1 MERKGQRPGCLS
13 KEESKAVLNKTGA
26 GLWIVKG
33 EYQKD
38 RPVDGNLIAWGC
50 GNIKLGTTLGA
61 ISMSMVLLLAGCG
74 ASQAEKADISE
85 VRHDIQTDGTGESE
99 QREEKAITMKLKI
112 DNTVVPVKWE
122 ESASTKALK
131 EILPLTIS
139 MSRYGDFE
147 QVGSI
152 GRSIYRDD
160 NQTTTNFGD
169 IVLYSGDKIVIF
181 YGSNTWSYTRLGHI
195 ELSEEE
201 MAELLSHSDV
211 TITISEE

>member
-1 MERKGQRPGCLS
+1 
-13 KEESKAVLNKTGA
+13 
-26 GLWIVKG
+26 
-33 EYQKD
+33 
-38 RPVDGNLIAWGC
+38 
-50 GNIKLGTTLGA
+50 
-61 ISMSMVLLLAGCG
+61 MSMVLLLAGCG
-74 ASQAEKADISE
+74 ASQAEKADSLGA
-85 VRHDIQTDGTGESE
+85 RHDIQTDGTGVPE
-99 QREEKAITMKLKI
+99 QREEGAITMMLKI

-122 ESASTKALK
+122 QSASTEALK

-152 GRSIYRDD
+152 GRIIYREDI
-160 NQTTTNFGD
+160 QTTTNFGD

>member
-1 MERKGQRPGCLS
+1 M
-13 KEESKAVLNKTGA
+13 
-26 GLWIVKG
+26 
-33 EYQKD
+33 
-38 RPVDGNLIAWGC
+38 
-50 GNIKLGTTLGA
+50 KLGKTLGY
-61 ISMSMVLLLAGCG
+61 ISISIILLLAGCG

-152 GRSIYRDD
+152 GRIIYREDI
-160 NQTTTNFGD
+160 QTTTNFGD

-195 ELSEEE
+195 ELSEEK

-211 TITISEE
+211 TIMISEE

>member
-1 MERKGQRPGCLS
+1 MGRWEHEAWNNFRS
-13 KEESKAVLNKTGA
+13 YFDVDNFTA
-26 GLWIVKG
+26 GGMWCK
-33 EYQKD
+33 
-38 RPVDGNLIAWGC
+38 
-50 GNIKLGTTLGA
+50 
-61 ISMSMVLLLAGCG
+61 
-74 ASQAEKADISE
+74 SQAEKDDISE
-85 VRHDIQTDGTGESE
+85 ARHDIQSNGTGIPE
-99 QREEKAITMKLKI
+99 QREEGAITMMLKI

-122 ESASTKALK
+122 QSASTEALK

-152 GRSIYRDD
+152 GRIIYRDD
-160 NQTTTNFGD
+160 IQTTTNFGD